1 MLSIFKF
8 TYSMFVEHEGAL
20 EVLEAEL
27 TDIELRHVGVVRR
40 VG

>member
-1 MLSIFKF
+1 MLSTFKF
-8 TYSMFVEHEGAL
+8 TYSMFVECEGAL

-27 TDIELRHVGVVRR
+27 TDVELRHVGVVRR